1 MTTLS
6 DLVTPALVLD
16 RGVLD
21 QNLAMM
27 QARADRLGVVH
38 RPHLKTAKSVA
49 VANRLAGAPGRP
61 VCVSTIE
68 EAAKV
73 LRIGR
78 TTAYALA
85 REWRT
90 TGGRSGL
97 PVLSLGRTLRV
108 PRAALDRLLDPSS
121 RADEAQ
127 ATVEDRWSSERTRGT
142 MDEPTAQGPR
152 K

>member
-1 MTTLS
+1 MTPTTTPQTL
-6 DLVTPALVLD
+6 
-16 RGVLD
+16 
-21 QNLAMM
+21 
-27 QARADRLGVVH
+27 
-38 RPHLKTAKSVA
+38 
-49 VANRLAGAPGRP
+49 
-61 VCVSTIE
+61 TIE

-97 PVLSLGRTLRV
+97 PVLALGRTLRV

-121 RADEAQ
+121 RADETQ